1 METEKNTYEISFL
14 ARTEEG
20 AGTVLKH
27 LNQVGADIT
36 NTQQIE
42 QINLAYPIKKHN
54 SAYLGCVHFALQ
66 PTDVVTF
73 RDALRFEEGILRY
86 TIVTPPFVRVEDPQP
101 RGPRVNQEAQ
111 IERSSPIDSVASNR
125 DSVASN
131 KDLEAKL
138 EEITDSLEKKG

>member
-1 METEKNTYEISFL
+1 METEKKTYEISFL

-66 PTDVVTF
+66 PTDVVTL

-86 TIVTPPFVRVEDPQP
+86 TIVTPPFIRVEEPQP

-111 IERSSPIDSVASNR
+111 IERPSTTDTVASNR
-125 DSVASN
+125 
-131 KDLEAKL
+131 DLEAKL
-138 EEITDSLEKKG
+138 EEITDSLEKEG